1 MEESLDERLTNL
13 KNISNKY
20 NSVDQQ
26 YIADK
31 LSSAINSNFKNV
43 DYQLSYS
50 DLNSDVNLKYYLTDP
65 VYKSILSIISDLKE
79 YRALEKAL
87 YQSNNQTNAPS
98 LVTPTPSITPSSSTQ
113 LNAQF
118 NDLFAQQSA
127 KNRVT
132 RLIKEEQ
139 ELAYLFNNDNKS
151 EKNIKL
157 FHTLTFA
164 EIVDNLAN
172 SIVVLFTQIY
182 TLDINGLAKS
192 QDNYIYYGFTL
203 IMMYII
209 LTVTWQ
215 NIQS

>member
-1 MEESLDERLTNL
+1 VTFRPFVNINTIFLAQLFSL
-13 KNISNKY
+13 KF
-20 NSVDQQ
+20 
-26 YIADK
+26 AF
-31 LSSAINSNFKNV
+31 NFETLFCCKM
-43 DYQLSYS
+43 
-50 DLNSDVNLKYYLTDP
+50 
-65 VYKSILSIISDLKE
+65 
-79 YRALEKAL
+79 R
-87 YQSNNQTNAPS
+87 
-98 LVTPTPSITPSSSTQ
+98 
-113 LNAQF
+113 
-118 NDLFAQQSA
+118 LFAS
-127 KNRVT
+127 
-132 RLIKEEQ
+132 I
-139 ELAYLFNNDNKS
+139 